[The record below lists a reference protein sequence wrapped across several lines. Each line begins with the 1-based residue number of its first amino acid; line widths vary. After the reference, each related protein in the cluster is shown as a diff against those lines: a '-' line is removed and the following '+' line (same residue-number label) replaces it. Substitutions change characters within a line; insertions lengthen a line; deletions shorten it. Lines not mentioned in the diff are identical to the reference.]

1 MSGIW
6 NNGNGNNGNNGYK
19 FCIFFTQNKIRKIR
33 EVMLDYDFDVNTIKK
48 VVDNYENLRDRF
60 NNEMIN
66 VNL

>member
-1 MSGIW
+1 
-6 NNGNGNNGNNGYK
+6 
-19 FCIFFTQNKIRKIR
+19 
-33 EVMLDYDFDVNTIKK
+33 MLDYDFDVNTIKK